1 MATHSELLHRFEFH
15 LLVEQSFTPKTAGRY
30 RLWVSRWL
38 AWCSARRIHATEA
51 TPEHASRW
59 WATLVDPGSNRRRYS
74 AASLAHALSSVRTF
88 HEWLIDDGKATQN
101 PFARIRRPP
110 VRYRLQPRL
119 SEEEME
125 RLLRAVPED
134 DDPRAL
140 RDRAL
145 LLTFYSTAG
154 RLSEVVGI
162 DLDDLDL
169 ENQRVRLRGKGGRE
183 RWGLLA
189 PPAIAAIERWL
200 VAGRPLIPGVPPHSG
215 PLFVGIRG
223 RRLCL
228 QSAYEGIRRAAR
240 RAGILK
246 PVSPHT
252 LRRSAATIM
261 WERGAR
267 LEAIQEYL
275 GHQKLETTRQ
285 HYVAVEAA
293 KARADWLRAHPLAAA
308 GTNGLALAAPSE
320 DEILRRLAALVASML
335 RQ

>member
-1 MATHSELLHRFEFH
+1 MATHRDMLRQFETH
-15 LLVEQSFTPKTAGRY
+15 LRIEQGFSPKTVGRY

-38 AWCSARRIHATEA
+38 AWCSARRIDAAQATADQA
-51 TPEHASRW
+51 TRW
-59 WATLVDPGSNRRRYS
+59 WGGLIDPPPNRRRYS
-74 AASLAHALSSVRTF
+74 TSSLAHALSSVRAF
-88 HEWLIDDGKATQN
+88 YQWLMARQMADHN
-101 PFARIRRPP
+101 PFGHIRRPP
-110 VRYRLQPRL
+110 VRYHLQPRL

-134 DDPRAL
+134 DDPRRL

-169 ENQRVRLRGKGGRE
+169 PNQRVRLRGKGGRE

-189 PPAIAAIERWL
+189 PPAIEAIQRWL
-200 VAGRPLIPGVPPHSG
+200 EAGRPLVPGAPPHSG

-223 RRLCL
+223 RRICL

-240 RAGILK
+240 AAGILK

-275 GHQKLETTRQ
+275 GHAKLETTRQ

-293 KARADWLRAHPLAAA
+293 RARADWLLAHPLAAD
-308 GTNGLALAAPSE
+308 GAAIARPHPPSP
-320 DEILRRLAALVASML
+320 DRIWQIASVIASLLRD
-335 RQ
+335 